1 MADGGEYVETSDPEE
16 GGDPSLRAQI
26 AGIKRTL
33 PSLDRRPTKRRKVQR
48 GLSEPPLEDPGTP
61 WQSAANAWFSS
72 PAAKHAPARFTPPSP
87 AKRATS
93 SRSGSPSDLS
103 RTQPSQS
110 SPRPES
116 LPPLPPPTSSQPGRR
131 STPSAPSS
139 PLVTP
144 RHSRHRTP
152 DLATNSP
159 DPLNLFSSPMQ
170 TTEPHA
176 GHDMDLD
183 TNGKPD
189 ETGTPTMPLFT
200 PLPTQS
206 PLTSPLSSP
215 ARSHRSAS
223 PHRTHDPPNQEAEP
237 PEAFDDTLADIG
249 NQIDEPTRGRYSL
262 RKRNAANMNPYTLD
276 QKKYAYM
283 MRNNPEAIVKLRNFA
298 RRHGF
303 AAEGNDEE
311 ESQEFIP
318 EEPHRRRRSI
328 DARSRSR
335 DKELSPGEADLLDEF
350 DVDLPRRN
358 EFLKEFQRMERERK
372 RHEREEKKKA
382 KEAEKARRE
391 EEKARRDEERRRKEL
406 AADERRRRQLRVTNG
421 HREEARGRTSR
432 SPTPGPSRQQN
443 PVSPDRVMRSPSPE
457 TRPWDVSPRPLSP
470 VDSPPRVPSPSP
482 PASSR
487 ANSPL
492 GVEESDDDRAADD
505 ANEGSDEDDA
515 GSADPIEV
523 VDPKGRK
530 NLKALRRVLPKFMWS
545 KALKKAPPKPR
556 QQRSQTR
563 ATTADASD
571 DDRGVPL
578 QPGQSRVRI
587 AARPRDVRDIK
598 GDPESSDSER
608 SVRSFDSGGSQ
619 AIEVRPA
626 RPRYKPIDISDDD
639 ASVKDEVDVLD
650 LTGDPTT
657 EEEEFE
663 EVDDD
668 DLRGYFHAG
677 ERPKREFSIVDFML
691 DRTRRLVSGKA
702 KQPKKASG
710 SNHRTHKR
718 SKGGATHRGL
728 HRSSS
733 GRMSSPHGDDA
744 GPAPRHRPSGKRAGG
759 HRSHASKPRKDQGE
773 VIDVEH
779 DPQADDWW
787 QKRKEKRKLAKERKR
802 LRGLHVFTAGG
813 GLASGFGSRKYVTV
827 DFEDETVYQA
837 LHFEQAP
844 PSPPS
849 QPRPGSSQHAHRL
862 PLSRTQSA
870 RSLLAPDILDTAHDE
885 DEDEEEEEEDEKLKF
900 ADKMLQHEIPLLPS
914 GLAFDNATYIG
925 HGRLRAVLAALAGKD
940 ADKPM
945 PWSDHGVKF
954 SSSDAFAT
962 FIIQFGQLCDQLLE
976 LATGLPEDDSAKQAE
991 EWSATMKAASEHAT
1005 WYLRSAPPDE
1015 LSLRFSAVKDII
1027 VRLVGGLR
1035 SADLTADAVDSCTFA
1050 VALFAVDVSARISVL
1065 SSDVTALTDAARTLL
1080 DFLMR
1085 FGLPAVLDD
1094 LRAICEEDPLPSI
1107 LTSTTTRW
1115 AAQAWVCLIH
1125 ILHAPLPER
1134 DGDDSRPS
1142 LWSLV
1147 EPILKADETGHVK
1160 KAEHIWRTVF
1170 SVCALSQFNQ
1180 HGFTT
1185 AEFHLPA
1192 AWSVVDFAMSLTRL
1206 EVDPATRPST
1216 SYTERRLMEVYAGI
1230 VVFRC
1235 YQLWR
1240 RCGWSPGEEASH
1252 PVMRRLAAIFKSRH
1266 YADLRTEK
1274 HSDYPAFIREGR
1286 LSDLAKPLD
1295 RVEKESAFTLFLRL
1309 VAATIQK
1316 GMDPGRS
1323 VPMKIF
1329 RARQLLSVWGP
1340 LSKVDLETLRTPSKN
1355 QLSTLFNRI
1364 SFAIL
1369 AIYLDP
1375 ASCDRRIDQ
1384 ALQSVEFNK
1393 ASATTRISLMRGLQY
1408 MAVAVLYYGPPGSL
1422 DRILGWFDTQ
1432 LKTVL
1437 AEYKSDATNDDKDN
1451 IMLCGLAIMGCVR
1464 RIIAAHITYPSPHL
1478 LLSSL
1483 PRFLDECQ
1491 GADQHKDTAMRE
1503 HFHIIA
1509 AILKA
1514 RRSVVPPPE
1523 RPRIPVTAEEES
1535 QSYDVDGFDWNDPAL
1550 DAVLANV
1557 AADPVPQEP
1566 ETKHITAEDQP
1577 KTLTAEEAAALDG
1590 EMSKALTAH
1599 YWAVWRFLKYAV
1611 MHQGISEELSNII
1624 DTWVEAH
1631 VVVKKTKQL
1640 SWGDLIEKR
1649 LGVLKE
1655 DRPDCAIWLDMRF
1668 CLAILTHEPMAYDT
1682 VSTTSTV
1689 GSRSLR
1695 AMCME
1700 LLWRSFAAQHV
1711 TIEHRY
1717 LAAILNVDGLR
1728 HPLLANLPFALSG
1741 SGEFKISAEEFLQQ
1755 RYDAVE
1761 GE

>member
-1 MADGGEYVETSDPEE
+1 MD
-16 GGDPSLRAQI
+16 
-26 AGIKRTL
+26 
-33 PSLDRRPTKRRKVQR
+33 
-48 GLSEPPLEDPGTP
+48 
-61 WQSAANAWFSS
+61 
-72 PAAKHAPARFTPPSP
+72 
-87 AKRATS
+87 
-93 SRSGSPSDLS
+93 
-103 RTQPSQS
+103 
-110 SPRPES
+110 
-116 LPPLPPPTSSQPGRR
+116 
-131 STPSAPSS
+131 
-139 PLVTP
+139 
-144 RHSRHRTP
+144 
-152 DLATNSP
+152 SP

-170 TTEPHA
+170 TTVFDAEQ
-176 GHDMDLD
+176 DMDLD
-183 TNGKPD
+183 THGKSN
-189 ETGTPTMPLFT
+189 ETGTPTMPLST

-215 ARSHRSAS
+215 ARSNLSAS
-223 PHRTHDPPNQEAEP
+223 PHRTHDPPNQEVEP
-237 PEAFDDTLADIG
+237 PEPFDDTLADIG
-249 NQIDEPTRGRYSL
+249 NQTEEPTRGRYSL

-276 QKKYAYM
+276 QKKYTYL

-303 AAEGNDEE
+303 AAEENDEE

-318 EEPHRRRRSI
+318 EEPHRRRQSA

-335 DKELSPGEADLLDEF
+335 DKELSPGEAELLDEF

-358 EFLKEFQRMERERK
+358 EFLKEFQRMERESK
-372 RHEREEKKKA
+372 RREREEKKKA
-382 KEAEKARRE
+382 KEAEKARKE
-391 EEKARRDEERRRKEL
+391 EERARRDEERRRKEL
-406 AADERRRRQLRVTNG
+406 AADERRRRQLRAANG
-421 HREEARGRTSR
+421 HREEARSRSSR
-432 SPTPGPSRQQN
+432 SPTPGPSRQGDSAS
-443 PVSPDRVMRSPSPE
+443 PVSLLSPLKFANVFEQYMQDRTMRSPSPD

-470 VDSPPRVPSPSP
+470 IDSPPRVASTSP
-482 PASSR
+482 PAASR

-492 GVEESDDDRAADD
+492 DVEESDDEHAADD
-505 ANEGSDEDDA
+505 ANEGSDESGEDN
-515 GSADPIEV
+515 ADPIEV
-523 VDPKGRK
+523 VDPEGRK
-530 NLKALRRVLPKFMWS
+530 KLKALRRVLPRFMWS
-545 KALKKAPPKPR
+545 KALKKAPPQAKP
-556 QQRSQTR
+556 QRSQTR
-563 ATTADASD
+563 APTADASD
-571 DDRGVPL
+571 DDRDVPL

-587 AARPRDVRDIK
+587 VARPRDVRDIK

-608 SVRSFDSGGSQ
+608 SVRSFDSEGSQ

-626 RPRYKPIDISDDD
+626 RPRYRPINISDDD
-639 ASVKDEVDVLD
+639 ASVKNEADVLD

-702 KQPKKASG
+702 RQPKKASG
-710 SNHRTHKR
+710 RYKFTTAAARRNGGGRQLKLDFSNHRTHKR
-718 SKGGATHRGL
+718 SKGGTSHRAL

-733 GRMSSPHGDDA
+733 GRASSPHDEGA
-744 GPAPRHRPSGKRAGG
+744 GSSHRHGSGGKRTGG
-759 HRSHASKPRKDQGE
+759 HRTTDRTHASKPRKDQGE
-773 VIDVEH
+773 VVELEH

-813 GLASGFGSRKYVTV
+813 GLASGFGNRKYVTV
-827 DFEDETVYQA
+827 DFEDEAVYQA

-844 PSPPS
+844 PSPSPH
-849 QPRPGSSQHAHRL
+849 PRHGSSQHAHR
-862 PLSRTQSA
+862 PPMSRTQSA
-870 RSLLAPDILDTAHDE
+870 RSLPAPHHPDPAHDE
-885 DEDEEEEEEDEKLKF
+885 YEDDEEEEEEEKLKF
-900 ADKMLQHEIPLLPS
+900 ADKMLQHEIPVLPS
-914 GLAFDNATYIG
+914 GLAFDNTTYIG
-925 HGRLRAVLAALAGKD
+925 HGRLRAVLAALSGKD
-940 ADKPM
+940 AGEPM
-945 PWSDHGVKF
+945 PWDDHDVKF
-954 SSSDAFAT
+954 SFKDDFAT
-962 FIIQFGQLCDQLLE
+962 FAAQFRQLCDQLLE

-991 EWSATMKAASEHAT
+991 EWSATLKAASEHAT
-1005 WYLRSAPPDE
+1005 WFLQSAPPDE
-1015 LSLRFSAVKDII
+1015 RLARLAAMKEAVG
-1027 VRLVGGLR
+1027 RLVDGLR

-1050 VALFAVDVSARISVL
+1050 VALFAVDVSARIYAL
-1065 SSDVTALTDAARTLL
+1065 SSDVTAFVDSAGTLF

-1085 FGLPAVLDD
+1085 FDLPAVLDD
-1094 LRAICEEDPLPSI
+1094 LRAICEEDPFPSI
-1107 LTSTTTRW
+1107 LTTTTARW

-1125 ILHAPLPER
+1125 VLHAPLSER
-1134 DGDDSRPS
+1134 DGEDSRPS
-1142 LWSLV
+1142 LWSFV
-1147 EPILKADETGHVK
+1147 EPILKADETSHVK

-1170 SVCALSQFNQ
+1170 SVCALSQFNH

-1192 AWSVVDFAMSLTRL
+1192 AWSIVDSAMSLTRL

-1240 RCGWSPGEEASH
+1240 RCGWNPGEEASH

-1286 LSDLAKPLD
+1286 LCDLTVPLD
-1295 RVEKESAFTLFLRL
+1295 RVEKETAFTLFLRL

-1323 VPMKIF
+1323 TPMKIF

-1408 MAVAVLYYGPPGSL
+1408 MAVTVLHYGPPGSL
-1422 DRILGWFDTQ
+1422 DRILDWFDTQ

-1437 AEYKSDATNDDKDN
+1437 TEYKSETVDIEKNN

-1464 RIIAAHITYPSPHL
+1464 RIIAAHTAYPSPHL

-1483 PRFLDECQ
+1483 PRFLVECQ

-1509 AILKA
+1509 AILEG
-1514 RRSVVPPPE
+1514 RRNVVPPPE
-1523 RPRIPVTAEEES
+1523 RPRIPVTTEEES

-1557 AADPVPQEP
+1557 GADPVPQEP
-1566 ETKHITAEDQP
+1566 EAKDVPAENQ
-1577 KTLTAEEAAALDG
+1577 TRILTAEEAAALDG

-1611 MHQGISEELSNII
+1611 LHQGISEELSNIV
-1624 DTWVEAH
+1624 DAWVEAH

-1640 SWGDLIEKR
+1640 SWGDLIVKR
-1649 LGVLKE
+1649 LGALKE

-1668 CLAILTHEPMAYDT
+1668 CLAILTHEPLAYDT

-1689 GSRSLR
+1689 GGRTLR

-1700 LLWRSFAAQHV
+1700 LLWRSLAAQHV
-1711 TIEHRY
+1711 TIEHQY
-1717 LAAILNVDGLR
+1717 LAAVLNVDGLR
-1728 HPLLANLPFALSG
+1728 HPLLANLPFARAESD
-1741 SGEFKISAEEFLQQ
+1741 EIEISAEEFLQQ

-1761 GE
+1761 GELICRPL